1 MGTITTFAVAIYIGM
16 ALSEFFKSI
25 TKELV
30 TPIVAAFIPGVR
42 ESVDKLVI
50 NVGPLKINIGEVI
63 GATINLVVAYFVVSM
78 TLPYIKEYA
87 PVRGGG
93 SR

>member
-30 TPIVAAFIPGVR
+30 TPIIAAFIPGVR
-42 ESVDKLVI
+42 ESVDKLI
-50 NVGPLKINIGEVI
+50 INIGPIKVNVGEVI
-63 GATINLVVAYFVVSM
+63 GATLNLVTAYFVVSM

-87 PVRGGG
+87 PISGG
-93 SR
+93 RR

>member
-30 TPIVAAFIPGVR
+30 TPFIAAFIPGVR
-42 ESVDKLVI
+42 ESVDKLVVNI
-50 NVGPLKINIGEVI
+50 GPIKLNVGEVI
-63 GATINLVVAYFVVSM
+63 GATLNLITAYFVVSM

-93 SR
+93 K

>member
-16 ALSEFFKSI
+16 ALSEFFKSM

-30 TPIVAAFIPGVR
+30 TPIIAAFIPGVR

-50 NVGPLKINIGEVI
+50 NIGPVKVNIGEVI
-63 GATINLVVAYFVVSM
+63 GSTINLVVAYFVVYM

-87 PVRGGG
+87 PISGG
-93 SR
+93 RR

>member
-1 MGTITTFAVAIYIGM
+1 MGTVTTFAVAIYIGM

-42 ESVDKLVI
+42 ESVDKLVVNI
-50 NVGPLKINIGEVI
+50 GPVKVNIGEVI
-63 GATINLVVAYFVVSM
+63 GATLNLVTAYFVVSM

-87 PVRGGG
+87 PVSGG
-93 SR
+93 RR

>member
-16 ALSEFFKSI
+16 AMSEFFKTIS
-25 TKELV
+25 KELV
-30 TPIVAAFIPGVR
+30 TPIVSLFIPGVR

-50 NVGPLKINIGEVI
+50 NVGPLKINIGDII
-63 GATINLVVAYFVVSM
+63 GATLNLIAAYFVVSL

-93 SR
+93 K